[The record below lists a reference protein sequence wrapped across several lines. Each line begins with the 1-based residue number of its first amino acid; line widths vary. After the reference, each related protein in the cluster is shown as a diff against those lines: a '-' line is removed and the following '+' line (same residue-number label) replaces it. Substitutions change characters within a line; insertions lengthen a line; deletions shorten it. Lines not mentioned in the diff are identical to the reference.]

1 MTWNIIY
8 LKGKG
13 HRRRIESSTGVSMG
27 TSVVKKI
34 LLELQFVLVEHFLKV
49 LQDRTKCKLTPTITD
64 DQKYFHS
71 LETVQ

>member
-1 MTWNIIY
+1 
-8 LKGKG
+8 
-13 HRRRIESSTGVSMG
+13 MG

-34 LLELQFVLVEHFLKV
+34 LFELQFVLVEHFLKV
-49 LQDRTKCKLTPTITD
+49 LQDRTKCKLTPTIAD